1 MLNSKELQFMHP
13 RMSIEYRVEEVFLSS
28 GSFDNIPENAYGA
41 HIGIVF
47 PIVGANGEFRF
58 AGTSY
63 DLFVGKSF
71 KVNELLNVTTISKE
85 QILEYQKNNIKQV
98 VLTKMGVK
106 PLNDF
111 DAVFPTQE
119 EMAQAITK
127 INEKFKSVNFSVQ
140 NSETQTI
147 HR

>member
-1 MLNSKELQFMHP
+1 MFNDEELQFMHP
-13 RMSIEYRVEEVFLSS
+13 RMSIEYRVEEGFLSS

-41 HIGIVF
+41 HIGVAF
-47 PIVGANGEFRF
+47 PVVGANGEFRL
-58 AGTSY
+58 AAISY

-71 KVNELLNVTTISKE
+71 KVNELLNVTTVSKE
-85 QILEYQKNNIKQV
+85 QILEYEKNNIKQV
-98 VLTKMGVK
+98 VLTKTGVR

-119 EMAQAITK
+119 EMVQAITK
-127 INEKFKSVNFSVQ
+127 INETFKSVTFSVQ
-140 NSETQTI
+140 NSETPTI

>member
-1 MLNSKELQFMHP
+1 MFNDEELQFMHP
-13 RMSIEYRVEEVFLSS
+13 RMSIEYRVEEGFLSS
-28 GSFDNIPENAYGA
+28 GSFDNIPKNAYGA
-41 HIGIVF
+41 HIGVAF
-47 PIVGANGEFRF
+47 PIVDANGEFRL

-85 QILEYQKNNIKQV
+85 QILEYEKNNIRQV
-98 VLTKMGVK
+98 VLTKMGVI
-106 PLNDF
+106 PLKDF

-127 INEKFKSVNFSVQ
+127 INETFKSVTFSVQ